1 MRDNETLPC
10 LPHGTGEAH
19 TEPLAAQAMERQG
32 GRVRRIDEI
41 RERLDKARPG
51 LGEIDHAAEAR
62 KRIVCGEEWM
72 EREGGT
78 DVTNTVAALHAQ
90 VHATL
95 ALAEQQRIANL
106 IALAAMDPDGLGQS
120 AYSALAAMSPDRR
133 RTVLAPDIA
142 ATLGIGDDDE

>member
-1 MRDNETLPC
+1 
-10 LPHGTGEAH
+10 
-19 TEPLAAQAMERQG
+19 
-32 GRVRRIDEI
+32 
-41 RERLDKARPG
+41 
-51 LGEIDHAAEAR
+51 
-62 KRIVCGEEWM
+62 M
-72 EREGGT
+72 EREGDT

-106 IALAAMDPDGLGQS
+106 IALAAMYPDGRGQS

>member
-1 MRDNETLPC
+1 MR
-10 LPHGTGEAH
+10 
-19 TEPLAAQAMERQG
+19 
-32 GRVRRIDEI
+32 GR
-41 RERLDKARPG
+41 
-51 LGEIDHAAEAR
+51 IDHAAEAR
-62 KRIVCGEEWM
+62 KRIVCGEERM
-72 EREGGT
+72 EREGDT

-95 ALAEQQRIANL
+95 ALVEQQRIANL

-142 ATLGIGDDDE
+142 ETLGIGDDDE